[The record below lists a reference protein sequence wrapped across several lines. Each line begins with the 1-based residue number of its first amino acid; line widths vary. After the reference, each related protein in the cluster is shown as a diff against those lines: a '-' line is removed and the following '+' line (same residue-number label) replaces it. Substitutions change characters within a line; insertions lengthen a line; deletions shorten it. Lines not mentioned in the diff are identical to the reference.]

1 MADSSSMSRRTVLKG
16 LGVAA
21 GSAALGV
28 APSPPAE
35 GALFK
40 PSGRCYI
47 YLDHAARNRAST
59 GPTPLGAQWVVGALL
74 VVDPRLPRQ
83 ILRRA
88 KRHRLSSEKLS
99 MPEVKARLASSEF
112 KQYFYRRLGMPRRRL
127 LKKAPVVELYSI
139 RASQSVLSVPRER
152 VGLFQLRMIQALLE
166 ACDPWRF
173 REVFVYHL
181 ASLRVREGLAR
192 GAPPGGPS
200 PEGDE
205 AGRLGARSC
214 LDSPNRDGG
223 GSPGRRRH
231 PGGGLRHVRLLS
243 EVSARQREVVQH
255 DPASDSPGDQRSEPT
270 AVVRDL
276 KVGGNERRLPS

>member
-173 REVFVYHL
+173 REVFVYHNL
-181 ASLRVREGLAR
+181 PSLRYVSEKALRAGLLQ
-192 GAPPGGPS
+192 G
-200 PEGDE
+200 
-205 AGRLGARSC
+205 
-214 LDSPNRDGG
+214 
-223 GSPGRRRH
+223 
-231 PGGGLRHVRLLS
+231 VRLRKGTKLDVWEHAPVWTRRIGMAEDRLVDEGIQVADFATYAFYQRYQHGNARWYNMIRPRIRREINALS
-243 EVSARQREVVQH
+243 
-255 DPASDSPGDQRSEPT
+255 
-270 AVVRDL
+270 L
-276 KVGGNERRLPS
+276 LPSFVILR